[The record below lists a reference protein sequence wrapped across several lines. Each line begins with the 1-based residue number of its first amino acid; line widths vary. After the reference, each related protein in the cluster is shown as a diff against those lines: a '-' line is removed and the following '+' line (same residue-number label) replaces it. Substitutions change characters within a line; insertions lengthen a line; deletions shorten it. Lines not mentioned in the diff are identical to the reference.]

1 MDYATNRFENIIQN
15 ARQLAMT
22 YHAGQVD
29 KAGEPYHLHLEDTAE
44 TVQQFMESI
53 IIVDNVE
60 DLRQYGF
67 RNCVDDLRLV
77 EVATVAI
84 ASALLHDIL
93 EDTDTSLQ
101 HEIIEEILLLD
112 DTLGQHI
119 LDIVTIL
126 TKTTDLK
133 YGEYIKTI
141 SKDIIATIVKR
152 ADVMSNSSVDRLSK
166 LDAITA
172 ARLTEKYNSP
182 VLDPIYAKSIEYQD
196 IISYANRKFV

>member
-1 MDYATNRFENIIQN
+1 MDYATNRFENIILN

-29 KAGEPYHLHLEDTAE
+29 KAGEPYHLHLEGTAE

-53 IIVDNVE
+53 LIIDNVE
-60 DLRQYGF
+60 ELRQRGSI
-67 RNCVDDLRLV
+67 NCVDDLRLV

-93 EDTDTSLQ
+93 EDTDVSLQ
-101 HEIIEEILLLD
+101 HEIIEEILSLD
-112 DTLGQHI
+112 DKLGQHI

-133 YGEYIKTI
+133 YGEYIKTV
-141 SKDIIATIVKR
+141 SKDIIATIIKR

-166 LDAITA
+166 LDTITA

-182 VLDPIYAKSIEYQD
+182 ALDPIYAKSIEYKD
-196 IISYANRKFV
+196 IIGYANRKFV

>member
-1 MDYATNRFENIIQN
+1 MSYATNKFDNIILN

-29 KAGEPYHLHLEDTAE
+29 KAGEPYHLHLETTAE

-53 IIVDNVE
+53 LIIDNVE
-60 DLRQYGF
+60 ELRQRGSINYI
-67 RNCVDDLRLV
+67 DDLRLV

-112 DTLGQHI
+112 DKLGQRI

-141 SKDIIATIVKR
+141 SKDIIATIIKR

-166 LDAITA
+166 LDTITA

-182 VLDPIYAKSIEYQD
+182 ALDPIYAKSIEYQD
-196 IISYANRKFV
+196 IIGYANRKFV